1 MMAQIGLF
9 RAGLDSFIDNL
20 HSRLNEENRVWTAAS
35 VFGVVANYAMYA
47 VAWRFLG
54 QDASVFLNYF
64 LIGYVVTSMGGV
76 GRDFI
81 SYACLQSKDIMR
93 HLLPTGKSR
102 LPVYTWALLISAFD
116 ATWMSGIIV
125 LISMGLGSAMVV
137 PTSSLL
143 AVGLAI
149 ASYAMFQ
156 AVVEMVLVVIIS
168 RSTGMGAVAATLFSL
183 LSNFISGMYF
193 PIEEFRKVSNI
204 LYSFASVYPGHLLLS
219 VARDAISVPVD
230 PVVLMATAL
239 TIPLGVFLI
248 SRFLGFYWGYVVE
261 NDLWEERM

>member
-1 MMAQIGLF
+1 MTTRIGLF
-9 RAGLDSFIDNL
+9 RAGFDSFLDNL
-20 HSRLNEENRVWTAAS
+20 HFRLNEENRVWTAAS

-47 VAWRFLG
+47 VAWRLLG

-93 HLLPTGKSR
+93 HLLPTGRSR
-102 LPVYTWALLISAFD
+102 LPIYTWALLVSAFD
-116 ATWMSGIIV
+116 AAWASGIIV
-125 LISMGLGSAMVV
+125 LISLGLGSAIVV
-137 PTSSLL
+137 PVNSLL
-143 AVGLAI
+143 AVGLAV

-156 AVVEMVLVVIIS
+156 AVVEMALMMIIL
-168 RSTGMGAVAATLFSL
+168 RSSGMGAVAATLFSL
-183 LSNFISGMYF
+183 VSNFISGMYF
-193 PIEEFRKVSNI
+193 PIEEFRKVSDV
-204 LYSFASVYPGHLLLS
+204 LYSFAKVYPGHLLLS

-230 PVVLMATAL
+230 PIVLMVMVL
-239 TIPLGVFLI
+239 TIPLGVVLI
-248 SRFLGFYWGYVVE
+248 LRFLEFYWGYVVE